1 MFENLLEN
9 NKEYFVGSYKEFEHP
24 DIWGYTTDK
33 VIKLFEKA
41 ITHDDPRAIY
51 KAARLLLLG
60 ESKDAERGE
69 ELLNQAVERDY
80 ALAKSFRS
88 FYDSLTTPITE
99 ALLCEVTLDTEDPG
113 LLLLAGQMHLR
124 FTYPVFN
131 QLEYKAVDLGLSLI
145 EKSADMGNIEAV
157 HFLYECYMGYFW
169 QVEWDDEKA
178 KGYLEKYLNMTSDG
192 IEEAILKDFDR
203 LQKEI
208 IKLRR
213 DRRFYT
219 VGRAISK
226 GLPENRGSLD
236 DSYYDKYRK

>member
-1 MFENLLEN
+1 
-9 NKEYFVGSYKEFEHP
+9 
-24 DIWGYTTDK
+24 
-33 VIKLFEKA
+33 
-41 ITHDDPRAIY
+41 
-51 KAARLLLLG
+51 
-60 ESKDAERGE
+60 
-69 ELLNQAVERDY
+69 
-80 ALAKSFRS
+80 
-88 FYDSLTTPITE
+88 
-99 ALLCEVTLDTEDPG
+99 
-113 LLLLAGQMHLR
+113 MHLR

-157 HFLYECYMGYFW
+157 HFLYECYMGYLW

-213 DRRFYT
+213 DHRFYT

-236 DSYYDKYRK
+236 DSYYDKYRN